1 MNKEIE
7 KVPSL
12 KELSDRGAIKYL
24 LKRHSRGID
33 RLDLDC
39 LLSSYWE
46 DAQVDYGGF
55 KGLAHDFA
63 RKVIPSLEKKYKL
76 TQHKISNIL
85 ITFNDQEAFSEAY
98 VTAYHLYKE
107 EEKEMTYIGRY
118 IDRLRFKDSLWKIS
132 HRTAVM
138 DWNNIRQVDQDLTGS
153 FELLAKGSHF
163 PEDPLYKK

>member
-12 KELSDRGAIKYL
+12 KELSDRGAIEYL

-63 RKVIPSLEKKYKL
+63 RKVIPSLGQKYKL

-85 ITFNDQEAFSEAY
+85 VTFNPEVRKALIAASLPPPGPLILTSTVAKPLEIASSTAF
-98 VTAYHLYKE
+98 
-107 EEKEMTYIGRY
+107 
-118 IDRLRFKDSLWKIS
+118 
-132 HRTAVM
+132 
-138 DWNNIRQVDQDLTGS
+138 
-153 FELLAKGSHF
+153 
-163 PEDPLYKK
+163 